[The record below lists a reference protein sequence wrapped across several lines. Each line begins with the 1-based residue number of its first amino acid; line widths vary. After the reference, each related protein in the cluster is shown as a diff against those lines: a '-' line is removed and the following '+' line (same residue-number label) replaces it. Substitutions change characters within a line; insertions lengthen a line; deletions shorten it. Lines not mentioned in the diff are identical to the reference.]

1 MHTPDH
7 ATFEIAGAKPRLREG
22 LVFTLR
28 ETGGEPGA
36 IIEDELRGRFY
47 RVGMAEYT
55 FLSLLDGR
63 TTIGEALGAT
73 ALRLK
78 DRALTEEEAASLCRW
93 LIDSGLAIIGQE
105 STTALERE
113 RAQRSQLAITRW
125 LNPLMLRM
133 PLFSPERILRAVLP
147 LFDWLISGTGAVL
160 WCLLCGFALVRC
172 IPEAGDLWQGVRPIL
187 DADNRWKLAATWL
200 LMKLIHES
208 AHGLTCQKFG
218 GVVRECGVNW
228 LLFVP
233 LPYVDVTSCWRL
245 ASTSQRL
252 LVSAAGMLAEFAL
265 AAVAAIIWTMT
276 DNPMVRQHATNVIL
290 SATVT
295 TLLFNANPL
304 MRSDG
309 YYLLSD
315 LLDCPNLSMQGRTFV
330 QNLWRM
336 LFLGLRP
343 RPMDVSLGR
352 LILIAIYGVLSSAW
366 SALVGLGMI
375 LGAANLW
382 PGIGLLLALVLVT
395 LWYLWPLMRTL
406 KFLALGSET
415 EQPRRWRCL
424 VVSAAC
430 LAVLVVSAQRLP
442 APTVI
447 SAPAVVQTRPLSIVH
462 SLASGRVVRVAVET
476 GDLVSAGDVLLE
488 LENPDLEVD
497 LQQLRIEI
505 KASSRR
511 EIRHLNQG
519 EVTAA
524 EVERS
529 SRTAMTR
536 RAGELL
542 RMIEGLKV
550 QAPRAGRVVTR
561 QLGELLGRDLPQGT
575 ELLKIASTT
584 RPQLIALVPQSEA
597 QSLRGREGQA
607 VRSWLWGHPQW
618 LQGEI
623 EHVEPRATQIAA
635 HPALTAEAGG
645 PLPVVARD
653 PREEKESELDSSQW
667 LMTEPQLEVIITLD
681 ATSDRLALGETGIV
695 RLPIR
700 NGSLWDYVVL
710 KINCWW
716 SVRWTTPHGV

>member
-7 ATFEIAGAKPRLREG
+7 ATFEIAGAKPRLRDG

-78 DRALTEEEAASLCRW
+78 DRALTEDEAASLCRW
-93 LIDSGLAIIGQE
+93 LIDSGLALIGHE
-105 STTALERE
+105 SVTAMEQE
-113 RAQRSQLAITRW
+113 RAKRSQLALTRW
-125 LNPLMLRM
+125 MNPLMLRM
-133 PLFSPERILRAVLP
+133 PLFSPERMLRAMLP
-147 LFDWLISGTGAVL
+147 LFDWLISGTGAML
-160 WCLLCGFALVRC
+160 WCLLCGYALVRF
-172 IPEAGDLWQGVRPIL
+172 IPDAGDLWQGVRPLL

-200 LMKLIHES
+200 LMKLVHES

-252 LVSAAGMLAEFAL
+252 LVSAAGMLAEIAL
-265 AAVAAIIWTMT
+265 AAAAAIVWTLT
-276 DNPMVRQHATNVIL
+276 DNPIVRQHATNVII
-290 SATVT
+290 SATIT

-315 LLDCPNLSMQGRTFV
+315 LLDCPNLSMQGQTFV

-336 LFLGLRP
+336 VFLGLRP
-343 RPMDVSLGR
+343 RPIDVSLGR
-352 LILIAIYGVLSSAW
+352 LFVIAVYGVLSSVW
-366 SALVGLGMI
+366 SVLVGLGMI
-375 LGAANLW
+375 IGAANLW
-382 PGIGLLLALVLVT
+382 PGIGLLLAVVLVT
-395 LWYLWPLMRTL
+395 LWYLWPAAR
-406 KFLALGSET
+406 ALRFFVLGNET
-415 EQPRRWRCL
+415 EQPRRLRCL
-424 VVSAAC
+424 VVTAAC
-430 LAVLVVSAQRLP
+430 LAALIVSAKRLP
-442 APTVI
+442 APSVI

-462 SLASGRVVRVAVET
+462 SLATGRVVRVTVET
-476 GDLVSAGDVLLE
+476 GDLVSSGDLLLQ
-488 LENPDLEVD
+488 LENPDLVVD
-497 LQQLRIEI
+497 LQQLRFDVTT
-505 KASSRR
+505 STQR
-511 EIRHLNQG
+511 EIRQLNQG
-519 EVTAA
+519 EVAAA

-529 SRTAMTR
+529 NRTAMTR
-536 RAGELL
+536 REKELV
-542 RMIEGLKV
+542 RMIEGLTVK
-550 QAPRAGRVVTR
+550 APMAGRVVTR
-561 QLGELLGRDLPQGT
+561 DLGQLLGRDLPQGT
-575 ELLKIASTT
+575 ELLTIASTA

-597 QSLRGREGQA
+597 ESLRGREGQA
-607 VRSWLWGHPQW
+607 VRGWLWGHERW
-618 LQGEI
+618 LGGEI
-623 EHVEPRATQIAA
+623 EHVEPRATQVAA

-645 PLPVVARD
+645 PLAVVARD
-653 PREEKESELDSSQW
+653 PRDEAGTELASSQW
-667 LMTEPQLEVIITLD
+667 LMTEPQLEVVINLD
-681 ATSDRLALGETGIV
+681 ATSERLALGETGIV

-700 NGSLWDYVVL
+700 SGSLWGYVRQ
-710 KINCWW
+710 KIENWW
-716 SVRWTTPHGV
+716 SVRWTTTHGV